1 MFGRLK
7 EKTKS
12 SLLPIVTE
20 ECNDPLEQRVKNLEI
35 FKSFLERYVVD
46 TLLLT
51 EIVENERNKL
61 ESTTTNDSGQKMQQQ
76 QQQEDG

>member
-1 MFGRLK
+1 M
-7 EKTKS
+7 
-12 SLLPIVTE
+12 TE

-51 EIVENERNKL
+51 EIVKNERNKS
-61 ESTTTNDSGQKMQQQ
+61 ESTTSNDSGQEIQQQ
-76 QQQEDG
+76 QYDDKDMDKEPLQLP